1 MRLRQILSNLI
12 SNALKFTATG
22 GVAVNVEADEL
33 GLHIRV
39 KDTGI
44 GIPPEQLGQLFGKF
58 VQVDSSTTR
67 RFGGTGLGL
76 AICRELALLMGGT
89 LRRTASMARDPALPH
104 TCRSS
109 DPRLLRGSR
118 RPRHG

>member
-1 MRLRQILSNLI
+1 VGEAAAGAWSGDPMRLRQILSNLI

-67 RFGGTGLGL
+67 RFGGAGLGDL
-76 AICRELALLMGGT
+76 SRARAPDGGG
-89 LRRTASMARDPALPH
+89 H
-104 TCRSS
+104 
-109 DPRLLRGSR
+109 
-118 RPRHG
+118 